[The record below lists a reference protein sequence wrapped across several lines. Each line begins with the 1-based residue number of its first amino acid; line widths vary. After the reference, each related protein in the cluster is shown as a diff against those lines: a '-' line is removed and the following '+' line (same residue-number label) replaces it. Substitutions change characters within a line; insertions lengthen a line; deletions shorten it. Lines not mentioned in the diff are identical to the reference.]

1 MCANDA
7 GPGWRKHCGD
17 RPEDVDD
24 RRIPG
29 HWEGD
34 LIIGNRWRLS
44 SGGSWKRGAAIRNWC
59 DVSSPL
65 SVEGGRNI

>member
-1 MCANDA
+1 MLEAHQTQAAPPGGCCAPDPIV
-7 GPGWRKHCGD
+7 GTVQHCGD

-44 SGGSWKRGAAIRNWC
+44 SGGSWRGRTTRIR
-59 DVSSPL
+59 
-65 SVEGGRNI
+65 G